1 VTRGAASWQEIGER
15 VFVRRYEL
23 FDQTI
28 GVVLGADGAVV
39 IDTRTSHRR
48 ADELIADLRAL
59 TRGPIASVVNT
70 HMHFDHTFG
79 NARFRPA
86 PIWGHVRCAAG
97 MLAGGE
103 AKRRQVIAQRPD
115 LADELREVEIVPPD
129 QVFADSVLLD
139 LGDRRLELRFLGRGH
154 TDNDIVVLVPDAG
167 VVFAGDLLENGA
179 PPSFGDAFPL
189 AWAVTGARLLEL
201 VAGAVAPGH
210 GEVADRRFAAQ
221 QVAELAV
228 LADLCRESIDG
239 QTGLD
244 EVVRRSPFPAGT
256 TRLARDRVAR
266 EIDAGYST
274 L

>member
-1 VTRGAASWQEIGER
+1 MRLTGENQRARISEASA
-15 VFVRRYEL
+15 EL
-23 FDQTI
+23 
-28 GVVLGADGAVV
+28 AVGL
-39 IDTRTSHRR
+39 
-48 ADELIADLRAL
+48 AE
-59 TRGPIASVVNT
+59 VVN
-70 HMHFDHTFG
+70 D
-79 NARFRPA
+79 
-86 PIWGHVRCAAG
+86 
-97 MLAGGE
+97 
-103 AKRRQVIAQRPD
+103 
-115 LADELREVEIVPPD
+115 PPD
-129 QVFADSVLLD
+129 QTFDDTATVEIEPGGRSID
-139 LGDRRLELRFLGRGH
+139 LRYLGRGH